1 MLSSSTSLN
10 PELTQADSDYVKASG
25 KSFPFCGSQFPH
37 LQNEELHER
46 APEIFWS
53 LISLSKKFL
62 RMKPSYKYNY
72 KLYLYSCSNNYK
84 YYKTYPFIL
93 HMKNEETGWS
103 LKSFSSKILMM
114 YMCRSL
120 SFLTCTMLLYLHT
133 LHYSLNKH
141 LKIPQTWATVL
152 DAEIEQRMRQTWP
165 LPSVIQR
172 VLLRIKGN
180 TAVFEYWE
188 FYMVHTIRCEN
199 DLLVKKSYN
208 SCN

>member
-1 MLSSSTSLN
+1 MLSSSTSMN

-141 LKIPQTWATVL
+141 LKIPPNMGHCSRCWDRVKNETDMASTL
-152 DAEIEQRMRQTWP
+152 SNSKGSPKNQRKHCCFWI
-165 LPSVIQR
+165 LGS
-172 VLLRIKGN
+172 LYGSH
-180 TAVFEYWE
+180 Y
-188 FYMVHTIRCEN
+188 
-199 DLLVKKSYN
+199 
-208 SCN
+208 